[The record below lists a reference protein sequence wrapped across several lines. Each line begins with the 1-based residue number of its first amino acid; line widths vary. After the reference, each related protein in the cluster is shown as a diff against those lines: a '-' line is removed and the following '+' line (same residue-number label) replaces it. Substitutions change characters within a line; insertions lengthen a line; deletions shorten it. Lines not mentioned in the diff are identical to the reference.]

1 MTIDELKKEIELL
14 GDGEKWSFR
23 AIECGDYVN
32 IQRLIGNI
40 RQLIAWVKIKK
51 IFIVNTD
58 YRTFANLPEEI
69 REKIFDI
76 LVKFARTPEDEREE
90 KKKYCY
96 RLKEKYWWIL
106 KNLEYKETC
115 LNLRISKDGEERY
128 LTLDN
133 DIDIKHYKTIFT
145 DKEMEEVVEEF
156 DIDLN
161 MFDKIEVL

>member
-1 MTIDELKKEIELL
+1 MRIDELKREIELL

-32 IQRLIGNI
+32 IQRLIGNT

-76 LVKFARTPEDEREE
+76 LVKFARTPVDEREE
-90 KKKYCY
+90 KKKYLIVHNFFSSKNYYAVNLAWNQEEDIY
-96 RLKEKYWWIL
+96 RLINCKQ
-106 KNLEYKETC
+106 
-115 LNLRISKDGEERY
+115 
-128 LTLDN
+128 DN
-133 DIDIKHYKTIFT
+133 DIYQALFTKEEIEKIKEKLDT
-145 DKEMEEVVEEF
+145 DLTDFRIVEVE
-156 DIDLN
+156 
-161 MFDKIEVL
+161 

>member
-1 MTIDELKKEIELL
+1 MRIDELKKEIELL

-32 IQRLIGNI
+32 IQRLIGNT

-76 LVKFARTPEDEREE
+76 LVKFARTPTDEREE
-90 KKKYCY
+90 LKRYQY
-96 RLKEKYWWIL
+96 RLREKYLWID
-106 KNLEYKETC
+106 KR
-115 LNLRISKDGEERY
+115 LNLGNCYLNIQSFQDGSEQKV
-128 LTLDN
+128 LDKRGN
-133 DIDIKHYKTIFT
+133 TDLFKAEFT
-145 DKEMEEVVEEF
+145 DEEIKEVAEKF
-156 DIDLN
+156 DVDLN
-161 MFDKIEVL
+161 MFDKIEVE